1 VRRLLVAAMLLVS
14 VWSSAPSAARS
25 WVSASGPHFSVLS
38 DVNEKT
44 ARDWVLQLEALRLA
58 VATVFPWAHVDL
70 DKPVAVFVVSDG
82 GGFNTLVPQFA
93 ERGIQNAP
101 SLLING
107 PDRYYLA
114 LRADLRGEN
123 RIGINPYQGAYGSYL
138 ANVFQGALRGNVPP
152 WLSWGLTRVMSNT
165 LVTAAGIEVGR
176 LPAARLRRMQSGFRM
191 PLKDMLALPRIAGLQ
206 SEEWTSFDAEATTF
220 VHYLM
225 FGDERARR
233 PQLDRFVAEL
243 LDGNSA
249 ALMFDRT
256 FGDLDALARG
266 YQSYYVR
273 TLIPFERLELDL
285 KTPAAAITA
294 RALSPAEVAA
304 ARASFLTAES
314 RPVDARA
321 EIQSAHDADPA
332 LAAAYDAE
340 GVFWDRARNPQQARA
355 AFTKAIE
362 LGSTQFFTYYRLA
375 TMAPGGP
382 PSPERLAQRTAWLQR
397 AAQLNPSFPPAL
409 HALANVTLAAGKR
422 DEAVQI
428 AERAVKIDLRRVDSR
443 MMLAR
448 LLWTVGRRNEARA
461 AAKAALALAR
471 VDSER
476 DAAKRLV
483 DQYELDPSGSW

>member
-1 VRRLLVAAMLLVS
+1 MKRSVIAATALVS
-14 VWSSAPSAARS
+14 VWTSAPSAARS
-25 WVSASGPHFSVLS
+25 WVSASGPHFAVLS
-38 DVNEKT
+38 DINEKT

-58 VATVFPWAHVDL
+58 VGTVFPWAHVDL
-70 DKPVAVFVVSDG
+70 DKPVAVFVVADG

-114 LRADLRGEN
+114 VRADLRGQN
-123 RIGINPYQGAYGSYL
+123 KVGINPYQGAYGSYL

-165 LVTAAGIEVGR
+165 LVTASGIEVGR
-176 LPAARLRRMQSGFRM
+176 LPPTRLRRMQSGFRM
-191 PLKDMLALPRIAGLQ
+191 PLKDMLALPGIAGLGPD
-206 SEEWTSFDAEATTF
+206 EWTSFDAEATTF
-220 VHYLM
+220 IHYLM
-225 FGDERARR
+225 FGEDRARR
-233 PQLDRFVAEL
+233 PQLDRFIAEL

-249 ALMFDRT
+249 AMVFDNI
-256 FGDLDALARG
+256 FGDLGALARG

-273 TLIPFERLELDL
+273 TLIPYERLELDL
-285 KTPAAAITA
+285 KGAAAAITA
-294 RALSPAEVAA
+294 RDLSAAEVAA
-304 ARASFLTAES
+304 ARASFLNAES

-321 EIQSAHDADPA
+321 QIQSAHDADPA

-340 GVFWDRARNPQQARA
+340 GVLWDRARNAEQARA
-355 AFTKAIE
+355 AFTRAIE

-382 PSPERLAQRTAWLQR
+382 PSRERLAQRTAWLQR
-397 AAQLNPSFPPAL
+397 AAQLNPAFPPAL
-409 HALANVTLAAGKR
+409 HALANLTLTAGRR

-428 AERAVKIDLRRVDSR
+428 AERAVKIDQRRVDSR

-448 LLWTVGRRNEARA
+448 ILWSVGRKNDARSAARA
-461 AAKAALALAR
+461 AFALAR
-471 VDSER
+471 VESER
-476 DAAKRLV
+476 EAAKKLV
-483 DQYELDPSGSW
+483 DQYELDPSASW